1 MFAIAYSYYKQ
12 KVAVAIRHISSKTT
26 LLLISISSHDIFIL
40 LMPVLI
46 DKNMMEERKKQIISQ
61 IYPEQSNT
69 SKGSNTKSNAEA
81 FARSISL

>member
-12 KVAVAIRHISSKTT
+12 KVGCHQACYMKTT
-26 LLLISISSHDIFIL
+26 LLLISISSHVIFIL

-46 DKNMMEERKKQIISQ
+46 DKTMMEERKKQIISQ
-61 IYPEQSNT
+61 IYPEQSST